1 MDLKDGSGYA
11 FARKQADALRAKI
24 NSETVVKN
32 DLNNRG
38 NPIQGIVIQEKAE
51 AIECLINKRS
61 HDFQVI
67 KPVAMTGVKR
77 VIDNRKYLKKDELQ
91 LPDKV
96 LKLINNKMYLP
107 RHKLLARE
115 YGVKYLEKIAD
126 IANTKAKPQ
135 KWYQT
140 VTSKQLCRKTG
151 MVYWDQTY
159 DMLRKMF
166 ERIEKTIGLMTDAG
180 IAGVQGNKYFYY
192 FYNATK
198 NLSEAEII
206 SCIEL
211 AKAKHTK
218 DPIKRFSYEISNR
231 LARLWFKEKASQL
244 IAINAFK

>member
-32 DLNNRG
+32 VFNNRG
-38 NPIQGIVIQEKAE
+38 NPIQGIVIQEKAR
-51 AIECLINKRS
+51 AVDYSNNKIS
-61 HDFQVI
+61 NDFQII

-140 VTSKQLCRKTG
+140 VTSKQVCRKTG
-151 MVYWDQTY
+151 KVYWEQTY

-166 ERIEKTIGLMTDAG
+166 ERIEKTVEVMASAG
-180 IAGVQGNKYFYY
+180 ISRGNKYFYY